1 MGMLAYAAA
10 EVASNITIANL
21 PEIISANPKMA
32 IAILI
37 QFLLGL
43 AAGYYTAKIAKYVI
57 ALVGVLVLGALIGAW
72 GAAGGVEDMLE
83 RVSSQLAAFKD
94 AVVGVMGLFGFLLVG
109 PTAIGFVLGIV
120 IGLLRR

>member
-1 MGMLAYAAA
+1 MLAYAVA
-10 EVASNITIANL
+10 EVASNITITDL
-21 PEIISANPKMA
+21 PEMISTNPKMA
-32 IAILI
+32 IAILV
-37 QFLLGL
+37 QVLLGL
-43 AAGYYTAKIAKYVI
+43 AAGYYTAKIAKYVV

-72 GAAGGVEDMLE
+72 GAAGSVEDMLE

-94 AVVGVMGLFGFLLVG
+94 AVVGVMGLLGFLLVG